1 MGKFHDLM
9 DRELRIRGYTART
22 RTIYVTSVRKFVEHF
37 GRSPD
42 QLTLE
47 HIKRYQLYLTR
58 DRKISWS
65 WFNVQVAAIRFFYNS
80 VLNREWEVRRIPY
93 QRKARKLPEIL
104 SSEEVTALFKATKN
118 LKHRTILM
126 TLYAGGFRISE
137 GLHLRLSD
145 IDSKRMVIRI
155 DQGKGRKDR
164 YTILSR
170 RLLLALRE
178 YWKVHHP
185 HPWLFPNPKTNE
197 PLKRNSISQ
206 VIKRAKAK
214 VGIRKQIHPH
224 SLRHAFATHLLESGV
239 NVLIIQR
246 LLGHRSLR
254 STEIYTKVART
265 YLSDTRSPLD
275 LLPDLTNVD
284 PKKV

>member
-1 MGKFHDLM
+1 MGRFHDLM
-9 DRELRIRGYTART
+9 DRELRIRGFAART

-47 HIKRYQLYLTR
+47 HIKRYQLHLTR

-80 VLNREWEVRRIPY
+80 VLNRQWEVRRIPF
-93 QRKARKLPEIL
+93 QKKARKLPEIL
-104 SSEEVTALFKATKN
+104 SSQEVTALFEATQN

-126 TLYAGGFRISE
+126 TLYAGGLRVSE
-137 GLHLRLSD
+137 GLHLRPSD
-145 IDSKRMVIRI
+145 IDSQRMVMRI

-164 YTILSR
+164 YTLLSP

-178 YWKVHHP
+178 YWRVYRP

-197 PLKRNSISQ
+197 PLHRTCIGN
-206 VIKRAKAK
+206 VIKEAKSKARIQK
-214 VGIRKQIHPH
+214 RVHPH
-224 SLRHAFATHLLESGV
+224 SLRHAFATHLLEDGV
-239 NVLIIQR
+239 NVRIIQK

-254 STEIYTKVART
+254 STEIYMEVART

-284 PKKV
+284 PKKI